1 MPQSDG
7 GGVDPQSMERSE
19 AQSSERSVNPSSDGL
34 QNRQAR
40 RSPRH
45 AAPKP
50 RNAMVAGVTAAV
62 GATTAV
68 VASSASN
75 VASSVAAAAAGGG
88 DGGDKDPRNPQHATK
103 SMEQAIDDAFG
114 VRDMLVWC
122 GMPVLIMLLLRI
134 VLFGCYMIPS
144 GSMLD
149 TIELGDRIVTS
160 KLSPRFFDLQRGDII
175 VFHDPANWLSSEKQS
190 AVGGDYLIKRL
201 IGLPG
206 DTVSC
211 AGAGEPVTVN
221 GVAVDESA
229 YLKPGVDPSA
239 FPFSVTVTEGHVFV
253 MGDNR
258 ANSADSRYHQDDGAN
273 GLVPIDDV
281 VGVAV
286 ARYWPLDRISLLS
299 GHHDVFSDVPDVT
312 PSGSAGSSSASSGA
326 TSDSGS
332 YDASDSS
339 DSSDTTVAGREE

>member
-1 MPQSDG
+1 MPQRYEEGDAPQPQDASDQRRPG
-7 GGVDPQSMERSE
+7 SR
-19 AQSSERSVNPSSDGL
+19 R
-34 QNRQAR
+34 AR
-40 RSPRH
+40 RTPRH
-45 AAPKP
+45 AAP
-50 RNAMVAGVTAAV
+50 RRRDT
-62 GATTAV
+62 
-68 VASSASN
+68 VASG
-75 VASSVAAAAAGGG
+75 VVGMTGGAGEE
-88 DGGDKDPRNPQHATK
+88 PRNPLHATK
-103 SMEQAIDDAFG
+103 SMEQAVDDAFG
-114 VRDMLVWC
+114 LRDMLVWC
-122 GMPVLIMLLLRI
+122 GVPVLVMLLLRL

-149 TIELGDRIVTS
+149 TIELGDRVVTS
-160 KLSPRFFDLQRGDII
+160 KLSPRFIDLQRGDII

-190 AVGGDYLIKRL
+190 TVGGDYLIKRL
-201 IGLPG
+201 IGMPG

-211 AGAGEPVTVN
+211 AGAGEPITVN

-258 ANSADSRYHQDDGAN
+258 ANSADSRYHQNDGAN

-299 GHHDVFSDVPDVT
+299 GHHDVFADVPDAT
-312 PSGSAGSSSASSGA
+312 ASGSAGSSGSSVASAASGSSGP
-326 TSDSGS
+326 SDSVGS
-332 YDASDSS
+332 SALPAALA
-339 DSSDTTVAGREE
+339 AGKGA